1 MKQNV
6 VKLWNLN
13 IPMRYFKL
21 HVKKLRRINVIN
33 TPHYLEV
40 SAYYSA
46 NICNGTYLILIIADG
61 KYKFKFI
68 DDMWV
73 TYHLPDKLKKLDA
86 WLNLM
91 GYTYES
97 YIQRI

>member
-1 MKQNV
+1 
-6 VKLWNLN
+6 
-13 IPMRYFKL
+13 
-21 HVKKLRRINVIN
+21 
-33 TPHYLEV
+33 
-40 SAYYSA
+40 
-46 NICNGTYLILIIADG
+46 
-61 KYKFKFI
+61 
-68 DDMWV
+68 MWV